1 MKTTKFTCLALLIF
15 TALGA
20 RGEPLRTDINP
31 ALIYYQ
37 AFLLYSD
44 NAKPLSDADWDYLGS
59 KAGRE
64 QKLPER
70 FGPVLAGYD
79 SEFKLVRAAAQ
90 QKMPCDWGIDMSAG
104 PGTFLP
110 HLRFIKAATQASQ
123 VRAIWDLQHG
133 NQAAARD
140 DLLAAFVLARNASRD
155 GTMIGALVQ
164 YACEAIV
171 LATVTGN
178 IGQFS
183 PETLQQLET
192 GFDAA
197 PTMGTMAAA
206 IMTEK
211 SNDVDWL
218 ANKIRQLPPTNPEN
232 EASLLAA
239 IQKDKELEA
248 LENNGDKPAT
258 NFWPRALAASGGTR
272 DGLLKLIRE
281 TEPLYLRLAK
291 IMALPPPEYEEQIQ
305 KFAPE
310 IQQSENPFVQLLFVD
325 PLKPRVKEFRIQ
337 AWQAMV
343 RAAVEYKLHGEAGL
357 KSVPDPFGK
366 GPFAF
371 QRFVFEGVDRGF
383 ELKSAYAGQTFPCAL
398 IFVEKEGPSFRT
410 DGPHIGE
417 AVQP

>member
-1 MKTTKFTCLALLIF
+1 MKATKLLSFALLIL
-15 TALGA
+15 TMLGA
-20 RGEPLRTDINP
+20 RGEPLRPDINP
-31 ALIYYQ
+31 ALLYYQ
-37 AFLLYSD
+37 AFLLAPPIND
-44 NAKPLSDADWDYLGS
+44 TNWDYLGS
-59 KAGRE
+59 KVGRE

-70 FGPVLAGYD
+70 FGPILAGYD

-90 QKMPCDWGIDMSAG
+90 QKAPCDWGIDMSAG

-110 HLRFIKAATQASQ
+110 HLARIKAVALASQ
-123 VRAIWDLQHG
+123 PRAVWNLQHG

-140 DLLAAFVLARNASRD
+140 DLLAAFALARNASRD

-178 IGQFS
+178 FGQFS
-183 PETLQQLET
+183 PETLQQLEA

-197 PTMGTMAAA
+197 PPLGTMAAA

-218 ANKIRQLPPTNPEN
+218 ANKIRQLPAENPEN

-248 LENNGDKPAT
+248 LENNGDNPAT

-272 DGLLKLIRE
+272 NGLVKLIRE
-281 TEPLYLRLAK
+281 TEPLYLRLTK
-291 IMALPPPEYEEQIQ
+291 IMALPLREYEEQIQ
-305 KFAPE
+305 QFAPE
-310 IQQSENPFVQLLFVD
+310 IKKSQNPFVQLLFVD
-325 PLKPRVKEFRIQ
+325 PLRPRVKEFKIR
-337 AWQAMV
+337 AWQTMV
-343 RAAVEYKLHGEAGL
+343 RAAVEFKLHGEAGL
-357 KSVPDPFGK
+357 KSVPDPFGN
-366 GPFAF
+366 GPFTF

-383 ELKSAYAGQTFPCAL
+383 ELKSAYAGLDYPCAL
-398 IFVEKEGPSFRT
+398 IFVEKEGPAFRT
-410 DGPHIGE
+410 DGPYIGQ
-417 AVQP
+417 AVKP